1 MDDLS
6 PEAIL
11 GIAAGVVAGVAG
23 LGVGVFWYACPRACA
38 IYFGRKVPKLKPR
51 PKAAPRSDVLELSQ
65 NPLVVYPR
73 KPHAHALPWEVDIDA
88 VNKIQRLK
96 REFKATPLRK

>member
-6 PEAIL
+6 PEAII

-23 LGVGVFWYACPRACA
+23 IGVGVFWYACPRACA

-51 PKAAPRSDVLELSQ
+51 PKAVLKPDVLEISQ

-73 KPHAHALPWEVDIDA
+73 KPHAHALPFEVDVDA
-88 VNKIQRLK
+88 VNKIRRLK
-96 REFKATPLRK
+96 QEFKAPPVRK